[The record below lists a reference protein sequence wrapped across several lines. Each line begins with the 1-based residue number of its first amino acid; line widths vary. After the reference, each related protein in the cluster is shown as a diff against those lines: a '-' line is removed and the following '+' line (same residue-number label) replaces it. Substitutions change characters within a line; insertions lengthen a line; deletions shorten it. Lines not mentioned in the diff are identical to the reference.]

1 MWLVTSQVTCSTDPP
16 VVLRV
21 IPSLMSAWVSAWWC
35 TDVTQTRA
43 LTWVCCSLLPWRIS
57 SGILPVSKMSVSCS
71 NSSLY
76 KYCCCVKQKKT
87 SRESRYFVNIHFQ
100 KIFFKYHLVLNCY
113 LFVCYLKILMYS
125 QNVKLLYCD
134 LFIHWGKLFC
144 VQFLLTILLRKSACD
159 PILVKTVPWLKWGPL
174 IMSMKWHMYPKA

>member
-134 LFIHWGKLFC
+134 LFIHWGKLFVC
-144 VQFLLTILLRKSACD
+144 NSCLQFC
-159 PILVKTVPWLKWGPL
+159 
-174 IMSMKWHMYPKA
+174 